1 MGKKRIR
8 NSSKLLDGFESSV
21 PTRAGIKSLEAA
33 ISVLQVLASLGRPAN
48 LTELARLT
56 RMPPSKI
63 HRYLAS
69 FIRTGLMVQ
78 RQRSGQYD
86 LGKRALELGLAAM
99 ARIEILNRA
108 ADRLEDIAQKTNA
121 AALLAVW
128 GTQGPTIVRW
138 QRIQTVIVSSLGL
151 GTTFP
156 LLNSATGRV
165 FLTYSPATLTAPML
179 DFELKRARSIGMRW
193 PDLDPTDAG
202 VRKLCRAIREK
213 GYATADG
220 KFVPGLYAI
229 SAPVLNW
236 QNEVEAVITVTNG
249 DAELIDPR
257 GKVLQYVLEAARE
270 LSIQSTGAPI
280 PA

>member
-1 MGKKRIR
+1 MSAKRPSGKEKREVEPIP
-8 NSSKLLDGFESSV
+8 SA
-21 PTRAGIKSLEAA
+21 RAGIKSLETA
-33 ISVLQVLASLGRPAN
+33 ISVLQLLASLGRPAS
-48 LTELARLT
+48 LTELSKLS

-69 FIRTGLMVQ
+69 FMRTGLVVQ

-108 ADRLEDIAQKTNA
+108 ADRLEEITQNTQAS
-121 AALLAVW
+121 ALLAVW

-156 LLNSATGRV
+156 LLNSATGRI
-165 FLTYSPATLTAPML
+165 FLAFSAPSLTGPLL

-193 PDLDPTDAG
+193 PDLEPTDAC
-202 VRKLCRAIREK
+202 VRKLCSLIRK
-213 GYATADG
+213 QGYATADG

-236 QNEVEAVITVTNG
+236 QNEVEAVVTVTNG
-249 DAELIDPR
+249 DPDLIDPR
-257 GKVLQYVLEAARE
+257 GEALRYVLDVTRE
-270 LSIQSTGAPI
+270 LSIGA
-280 PA
+280 AQATVTD

>member
-1 MGKKRIR
+1 MTTDRKRKGAAR
-8 NSSKLLDGFESSV
+8 GEPVDSTV
-21 PTRAGIKSLEAA
+21 PARAGIKSLEAA
-33 ISVLQVLASLGRPAN
+33 ISVLQILAAIGRPAS
-48 LTELARLT
+48 LTELAKLT

-69 FIRTGLMVQ
+69 FMRTGLVVQ

-86 LGKRALELGLAAM
+86 LGKRVLELGLAAM
-99 ARIEILNRA
+99 SRIEILNRA
-108 ADRLEDIAQKTNA
+108 ADRLEEITQRTNA

-156 LLNSATGRV
+156 LLNSATGRI
-165 FLTYSPATLTAPML
+165 FLAYSASSLVAPIL
-179 DFELKRARSIGMRW
+179 DFELKRARSIGMKW
-193 PDLDPTDAG
+193 PDLEPTEAG
-202 VRKLCRAIREK
+202 VRKLCKVIREK

-236 QNEVEAVITVTNG
+236 QNEVEAVITVANG
-249 DAELIDPR
+249 DPDLIDAK
-257 GKVLQYVLEAARE
+257 GSALHHILSVTRE
-270 LSIQSTGAPI
+270 LSIRTPEPLAQ
-280 PA
+280 